1 MDAKESIK
9 RVFDEAMN
17 NDKTT
22 VEVISNDINEDGTMT
37 YFVDLG
43 DWLITPETLDNIRN
57 ALNSMGASLDAI
69 LATDKYRLRFHVCR
83 PVR

>member
-1 MDAKESIK
+1 MDAKERIK

-22 VEVISNDINEDGTMT
+22 VEASNDINEDGTMT

-43 DWLITPETLDNIRN
+43 DWLITPETLDGIRN